1 MIKEV
6 YGHINLAT
14 RQRAIEQRDDFMEAL
29 GVGTKVAQLRSRK
42 KPRFSKV

>member
-29 GVGTKVAQLRSRK
+29 GVGTKVGTIEESEKTTIQ
-42 KPRFSKV
+42 